1 MAIPLLFFSDAV
13 GAQSGLARI
22 TRDICLRVNK
32 HLPGLFRVAS
42 IGYGSAGSSK
52 LPWQQY
58 HWTFRDDYV
67 IGELPEVWY
76 DFAGDQRGIFLT
88 VHDASRMLWLARP
101 DQGVD
106 ARQEP
111 KLYKFLQQRPFLK
124 VGYFPIDAS
133 GINGKFCM
141 ALAETYKGYDRVLA
155 YTKWAEQLLLQTLGA
170 EESRKRAL
178 GSLPHGIDT
187 SVFYPRPR
195 QEARLA
201 FRDRLIGPELASRY
215 PLNVGNKLC
224 IGIVATNQSR
234 KDYGLGIEAVA
245 KIAKTR
251 DVLLWIH
258 TDVPERQWS
267 IPGLL
272 QDFGLTRDAFLT
284 VGHRT
289 DEDLAQSYSACDV
302 TICPGLGEGFCFPAA
317 ESLACGCPIV
327 AGDTAAIPEFAP
339 ENMLCPPVAYRIESP
354 YSIYRPVYSAAEW
367 ADKVLELTA
376 QEQPME
382 RKSLLPPE
390 LDWNGTILWPAWEK
404 WFEALYGSMM
414 GASAVQAAGA
424 NLIGK

>member
-1 MAIPLLFFSDAV
+1 
-13 GAQSGLARI
+13 
-22 TRDICLRVNK
+22 
-32 HLPGLFRVAS
+32 
-42 IGYGSAGSSK
+42 
-52 LPWQQY
+52 
-58 HWTFRDDYV
+58 
-67 IGELPEVWY
+67 
-76 DFAGDQRGIFLT
+76 
-88 VHDASRMLWLARP
+88 MLWLARP

-124 VGYFPIDAS
+124 VGYFPIDAA
-133 GINGKFCM
+133 GINGKFCL

-170 EESRKRAL
+170 EESKKRAL

-234 KDYGLGIEAVA
+234 KDFGLGIEAVA
-245 KIAKTR
+245 KIARTK
-251 DVLLWIH
+251 DIVLWIH
-258 TDVPERQWS
+258 TDIPERQWS

-289 DEDLAQSYSACDV
+289 DEELAQSYSACDV
-302 TICPGLGEGFCFPAA
+302 TLGIGLSEGWGFPLA
-317 ESLACGCPIV
+317 ESLACGCPV
-327 AGDTAAIPEFAP
+327 VHGSVGGGAEVVPEAFQVHPA
-339 ENMLCPPVAYRIESP
+339 AYRLEGP
-354 YSIYRPVYSAAEW
+354 YSIYRPVFTPAEW
-367 ADKVLELTA
+367 AEKALEIADTS
-376 QEQPME
+376 ME
-382 RKSLLPPE
+382 RKSLLDSS
-390 LDWNGTILWPAWEK
+390 LDWTNLWPRWSA
-404 WFEALYGSMM
+404 WFEALHKSCTGT
-414 GASAVQAAGA
+414 GVSA
-424 NLIGK
+424 